1 MDLLQSI
8 RRLMKRAGA
17 PRARPDKS
25 LPQVELQTVQTP
37 TTRGDY
43 FFPAMSFNSRILVE
57 GQAVGFVDYGPNPLG
72 DRIYIHKIEVAP
84 EYQRH
89 GYGLAA
95 LALIAAQYP
104 VPMTPVHIYGSALDF
119 WSVAREHL
127 QRLGS
132 EITDQLRS
140 SQLEEEAKRWQHLV
154 PEPEN
159 ERLIRE
165 YWEWVESERAAGR
178 PAGPGIK

>member
-1 MDLLQSI
+1 MDLLQRI
-8 RRLMKRAGA
+8 RRLMKREGA
-17 PRARPDKS
+17 PRARPEKS
-25 LPQVELQTVQTP
+25 LPQVELQTAQTP
-37 TTRGDY
+37 TAPKT
-43 FFPAMSFNSRILVE
+43 FLFPAPNLYSRILVE
-57 GQAVGFVDYGPNPLG
+57 GRTVGFVDYGLNPLG

-127 QRLGS
+127 QQLGCQ
-132 EITDQLRS
+132 ITDQLRT

-154 PEPEN
+154 PEPEH
-159 ERLIRE
+159 ERMIRE
-165 YWEWVESERAAGR
+165 YWVWVESERAAGR